1 MIFKI
6 LNYMVIF
13 ILRNYKYYMKNKN
26 NSLRVYNVCM
36 YYLKIIDSIN
46 TISYVNKKFIKSK
59 INNILAFSLIE
70 LSIVLIIIGLL
81 VAGVTGGASL
91 IESARIQA
99 TINQFNNIKTSM
111 LAFRAA
117 RDRLPGDI
125 NDNFCIGYSQ
135 YTARCGNVAWAN
147 TGDVC
152 NACGYYGGEYKDKN
166 VGTVAGPFVDLY
178 LAGINDFKP
187 NPDSPNLEL
196 LTLPSISYINDILP
210 VSQIDKAQAK
220 MFFITDD
227 EGLYLVHQTS
237 DKEESLSKA
246 TLDPKMLKRI
256 DQKIDDGIHDSGFI
270 RAGYDYDINI
280 QNNDKY
286 STVKFYIR
294 ELSY

>member
-1 MIFKI
+1 
-6 LNYMVIF
+6 
-13 ILRNYKYYMKNKN
+13 MKNKN

-59 INNILAFSLIE
+59 MNNILAFSLIE

-135 YTARCGNVAWAN
+135 YASRCGNVAWAN
-147 TGDVC
+147 TGDGC

-166 VGTVAGPFVDLY
+166 IGTVAGSFVDLY
-178 LAGINDFKP
+178 LAGVNDFKP
-187 NPDSPNLEL
+187 NPNSPNLEL
-196 LTLPSISYINDILP
+196 FTLPTLSYIDDVIP
-210 VSQIDKAQAK
+210 ASQIDKAQAK
-220 MFFITDD
+220 MYFITDED
-227 EGLYLVHQTS
+227 GLYLVHQTT
-237 DKEESLSKA
+237 DKDENLSQA

-256 DQKIDDGIHDSGFI
+256 DQKIDDGRHDSGFV

-286 STVKFYIR
+286 PNVKFYIR